1 MILFFLITFFLIYP
15 TNFLRN
21 KQGPL
26 VMQDGKWCHL
36 LNLAYK
42 RQEKQKVG

>member
-1 MILFFLITFFLIYP
+1 
-15 TNFLRN
+15 
-21 KQGPL
+21 L